1 VQQLFSELAQEAAS
15 RIEVKKSVFLGLV
28 APAETPTQVD
38 AIISRV
44 RKEHYS
50 ARHHC
55 TAMILGDQAEIQR
68 SNDDGEPSGT
78 AGAPMLAAL
87 RHRELTNVVAVV
99 TRYFGGTLL
108 GTGGLIR
115 AYTDAVNDA
124 LDAATI
130 VGYEGATKY
139 LLTTDY
145 ATLGDFEQVL
155 RSWLAANPAELAKVS
170 YDPTPQFSI
179 VVSKRA
185 EADIHTLLAPWLDRG
200 VAVSDLGTAK
210 IAVNGGH

>member
-1 VQQLFSELAQEAAS
+1 MFSELAQDAAS
-15 RIEVKKSVFLGLV
+15 RVEVKKSVFLGLV
-28 APAETPTQVD
+28 APVETAAQAD
-38 AIISRV
+38 EIISRV

-55 TAMILGDQAEIQR
+55 TAMILGDQGDIQR

-87 RHRELTNVVAVV
+87 RHRGLTNVVAVV

-115 AYTDAVNDA
+115 AYTDAVNQA
-124 LDAATI
+124 LETAAI
-130 VGYEGATKY
+130 VSYEPANGY

-155 RSWLAANPAELAKVS
+155 RSWLAANPAKLARVD
-170 YDPTPQFSI
+170 YDPAPEFSI
-179 VVSKRA
+179 IVSNRV
-185 EADIHTLLAPWLDRG
+185 EESLHTMLAPWLDRG
-200 VAVSDLGTAK
+200 VEVSDLGATK
-210 IAVNGGH
+210 IAVSNRSTPR